1 MLEVHNGKSIGQD
14 QKAGNQ
20 LDTKPTSEHLEVES
34 EAVPE
39 RAGKDRSSISTFSKG
54 VGWGHGRTCPIDT
67 SILPV

>member
-1 MLEVHNGKSIGQD
+1 MER
-14 QKAGNQ
+14 A
-20 LDTKPTSEHLEVES
+20 LDRIRKQVTSWIQKPTSKHLEMES

-39 RAGKDRSSISTFSKG
+39 RAGKVRSSISTFSKG